1 MDRNQ
6 ILLKCQQEIAL
17 SRVNAQNKAI
27 KNLMTARKNAK
38 FAELELKEHE
48 LSFEIGKAR
57 AFGENIKE
65 KQEELKNVK
74 MLKNAA
80 LDSLGLKP
88 DDLTPNYS
96 CKKCNDTGY
105 VDGTMCKCLKEKLSR
120 EILNESGMA
129 QLEMQPFSSFSTDIA
144 KDENHKLQLS
154 KIGAIFEDI
163 ANKYPNTK
171 YKTVML
177 SGKTGV
183 GKTFLASC
191 LAKEMLDKGHLVSFI
206 SAFAMNNL
214 FLSYHTS
221 FGPEK
226 AAYLDTVLDPDV
238 LIIDDLGTE
247 PILKNVTLEYL
258 YLVLSERSRLGKLT
272 VITTNLAFD
281 GIIDRYNERIFSR
294 LVNKRESLLM
304 HIEGQD
310 LRLNR

>member
-6 ILLKCQQEIAL
+6 LLIKCQQEIAI
-17 SRVNAQNKAI
+17 SRINAQNQAI
-27 KNLMTARKNAK
+27 RNLMAARKNAK
-38 FAELELKEHE
+38 FVELDMKEHE
-48 LSFEIGKAR
+48 LSFEIGKMR
-57 AFGENIKE
+57 AFGESVKE
-65 KQEELKNVK
+65 KQEELEKIK
-74 MLKNAA
+74 KSKNAI
-80 LDSLGLKP
+80 LLSMGLESHDLAP
-88 DDLTPNYS
+88 DYS

-105 VDGTMCKCLKEKLSR
+105 MNGQMCRCLKEKLSK

-129 QLEMQPFSSFSTDIA
+129 QLELQPFASFSTEIA
-144 KDENHKLQLS
+144 KDEKHKSQLL
-154 KIGAIFEDI
+154 KIKNIFEEI
-163 ANKYPNTK
+163 ANKFPNTK
-171 YKTVML
+171 YKTIIL

-221 FGPEK
+221 FGAEK
-226 AAYLDTVLDPDV
+226 SGYLDTVLDPDV
-238 LIIDDLGTE
+238 LVIDDLGTE
-247 PILKNVTLEYL
+247 PILKNVTLEYF

-281 GIIDRYNERIFSR
+281 GIIDRYHERIFSR

-304 HIEGQD
+304 HIDGQD
-310 LRLNR
+310 LRLNK

>member
-6 ILLKCQQEIAL
+6 LLLKCQQEIAT
-17 SRVNAQNKAI
+17 SRINAQNKAI
-27 KNLMTARKNAK
+27 KNLMTARKNLK
-38 FAELELKEHE
+38 FSELELKEHE

-65 KQEELKNVK
+65 KQEELQKVK
-74 MLKNAA
+74 QAKNA
-80 LDSLGLKP
+80 LLLSLGFSST
-88 DDLTPNYS
+88 DLTPSYS
-96 CKKCNDTGY
+96 CTKCNDTGY

-129 QLEMQPFSSFSTDIA
+129 QLELQPFASFSTEIA
-144 KDENHKLQLS
+144 KDENHKSQLS
-154 KIGAIFEDI
+154 KIKNIFEEI
-163 ANKYPNTK
+163 ANKFPDTK
-171 YKTVML
+171 YKNVLL

-221 FGPEK
+221 FGAEK
-226 AAYLDTVLDPDV
+226 SSYLDTVLDPDV
-238 LIIDDLGTE
+238 LVIDDLGTE

-258 YLVLSERSRLGKLT
+258 YLILSERSRLGKLT
-272 VITTNLAFD
+272 VITTNLSFD
-281 GIIDRYNERIFSR
+281 GIIDRYHERIFSR

-310 LRLNR
+310 LRLNK

>member
-6 ILLKCQQEIAL
+6 ILLKCQQEIAY
-17 SRVNAQNKAI
+17 SRINAQNQAI
-27 KNLMTARKNAK
+27 KNMMTARKNSK

-65 KQEELKNVK
+65 KQTKLQEIKNS
-74 MLKNAA
+74 KNAI
-80 LDSLGLKP
+80 LLSLGLESS
-88 DDLTPNYS
+88 DLVPNYA

-105 VDGTMCKCLKEKLSR
+105 INGQMCRCLKEKLSH

-129 QLEMQPFSSFSTDIA
+129 QLELQPFSAFSTDIA
-144 KDENHKLQLS
+144 KDENHKSQLN
-154 KIGAIFEDI
+154 KIKDIFEEI

-171 YKTVML
+171 YKTLIL

-191 LAKEMLDKGHLVSFI
+191 LAKEMLDKGNLVTFI

-226 AAYLDTVLDPDV
+226 AGYLDTLIDPDV
-238 LIIDDLGTE
+238 LVIDDLGTE
-247 PILKNVTLEYL
+247 PILKNVTLEYF
-258 YLVLSERSRLGKLT
+258 YLILSERSRLGKLT

-281 GIIDRYNERIFSR
+281 GIIDRYHERIFSR
-294 LVNKRESLLM
+294 LVNKRESLLL
-304 HIEGQD
+304 HIDGQD
-310 LRLNR
+310 LRLNK